1 MKLPKKITSNWYYI
15 NRMPIALLSLIL
27 ITLLCTVELLLNLIN
42 LL

>member
-15 NRMPIALLSLIL
+15 NRTPIALLSLIL
-27 ITLLCTVELLLNLIN
+27 IVLLGVVEILLNLIN